1 MPGPPIAFAKE
12 QPTTP
17 TPQTS
22 SGGKRVTVI
31 QVVATP
37 ADTATPMPTSTAT
50 PTATPKSTPKPTPK
64 PIAARPRAE
73 LGGRAEEGPPPE
85 SPPEAAFEQ
94 VELAQSSE
102 ELAPEPAPTAMRRPA
117 PHLAVGLRDAAGLS
131 LHVKEYVPLI
141 LGAAE
146 EVGVDPAVIA
156 ALMETEGSAEEAVS
170 SAGAAGLMQLLPDK
184 LLATDDPLDPA
195 TNILRSA
202 QLIRRLVRSYDGD
215 LGMVAGAYFGAVDH
229 DGHVTDDSDGIM
241 TGLEYVER
249 FADAYERWAIA
260 FNQPTRPIAIRP
272 MIRQR
277 QPTPA
282 PAADMDALPSLE
294 AGDGPARDQW
304 YLYVEKP
311 QPALV
316 PVLF

>member
-1 MPGPPIAFAKE
+1 VPGPPVAFAKE
-12 QPTTP
+12 QPATP
-17 TPQTS
+17 TPLS
-22 SGGKRVTVI
+22 SGSGKRVTVI

-37 ADTATPMPTSTAT
+37 ADTATPTATSTAT
-50 PTATPKSTPKPTPK
+50 PTPTPKATPKPTMK
-64 PIAARPRAE
+64 PTAAPPTAE
-73 LGGRAEEGPPPE
+73 LGAGAQEGPPPE
-85 SPPEAAFEQ
+85 SPAEVGFEPT
-94 VELAQSSE
+94 ELAQSSE
-102 ELAPEPAPTAMRRPA
+102 EVAPEPAPTATPRPA

-131 LHVKEYVPLI
+131 LHVKEYIPLI

-146 EVGVDPAVIA
+146 EVGVDPALIA

-184 LLATDDPLDPA
+184 LLATDDPFDPA

-202 QLIRRLVRSYDGD
+202 QLIRRLVRSYNGD
-215 LGMVAGAYFGAVDH
+215 LGMVAGAYFGAVDQ

-282 PAADMDALPSLE
+282 PAADMDAPPSLE
-294 AGDGPARDQW
+294 ADDGPARDQW

-311 QPALV
+311 QPAL
-316 PVLF
+316 PPLLF